1 MMSKQR
7 FIAAIVAAILVVQG
21 PAGALANPDQQRDQQ
36 RDGQSRYEIGP
47 YNYLPLVL
55 AANVRL
61 RVAMMVFMMQN
72 LTYNLLMAP
81 GVEVTSQNRVGLG
94 GLFGGIFAKTY
105 SAEDFLKSL
114 EVGSVY
120 QAGDDSIAVALKGDL
135 RLEDYRILV
144 FNGDNQY
151 DMRDRPAIRQID
163 RNLLAKFAAISMAAA
178 LLNHTL
184 HPEGV
189 KLMAEMNPTGDVSA
203 NLTPP
208 DLSDLLLLRKLLIG
222 KVYIGADNTLLVVIP
237 PTIVLPEAS

>member
-1 MMSKQR
+1 MSKQR
-7 FIAAIVAAILVVQG
+7 FIAVIVAAILVVQG
-21 PAGALANPDQQRDQQ
+21 PAGALANPDQQRDRQ
-36 RDGQSRYEIGP
+36 RDGQSRYEVGP

-55 AANVRL
+55 VANVRL

-120 QAGDDSIAVALKGDL
+120 QAGDDSIAVALKDDL

-151 DMRDRPAIRQID
+151 GMRDRPAIRQID
-163 RNLLAKFAAISMAAA
+163 RNLLAKFGAISMAAA

-222 KVYIGADNTLLVVIP
+222 KVYVGADNTLLVVIP

>member
-1 MMSKQR
+1 M
-7 FIAAIVAAILVVQG
+7 VAVMLLAQV
-21 PAGALANPDQQRDQQ
+21 PSAALANPDQQSNER
-36 RDGQSRYEIGP
+36 RDGQSRYEVAP

-72 LTYNLLMAP
+72 LTYNLLTAQ

-94 GLFGGIFAKTY
+94 GLFGGVFAKTY
-105 SAEDFLKSL
+105 SADDFLKSL

-120 QAGDDSIAVALKGDL
+120 QAGDDTVAVALKGDL
-135 RLEDYRILV
+135 RLEDYRIIV

-151 DMRDRPAIRQID
+151 DLRDRPAIRQID
-163 RNLLAKFAAISMAAA
+163 HSLLAKFSAISMAVA

-189 KLMAEMNPTGDVSA
+189 KLMAEMNPNGEFAAD
-203 NLTPP
+203 LTPTVQHDVP
-208 DLSDLLLLRKLLIG
+208 LLRKLLIG
-222 KVYIGADNTLLVVIP
+222 KVYVGADNTLLVVIP
-237 PTIVLPEAS
+237 PTVVQREDS